1 MVGGKKQVFLGCP
14 VHLIWEPHYTFVQP
28 QAFLYSVCDCALI
41 SRTLDPAC
49 SPLSWNSMGQI
60 SQNSG

>member
-1 MVGGKKQVFLGCP
+1 MMGVKKQVFLGCP
-14 VHLIWEPHYTFVQP
+14 DPHYTFFQP
-28 QAFLYSVCDCALI
+28 QAFLYSVCDYALI

-49 SPLSWNSMGQI
+49 SPLSWSSMGQI